1 MYICDFSRSDGA
13 GNAITR
19 NTRGLTFSVI
29 DRIVPPLP
37 AASRPSKMMITRK
50 PLCFTHSCM
59 WQSSACSFR
68 SSFMYCLLLS
78 LVSPLVGW
86 SFLAFLS
93 FLALS
98 DTDVS
103 PRIHDS
109 EVTQFTLLEEL
120 PAGS

>member
-1 MYICDFSRSDGA
+1 MYTCDFSRSDGA
-13 GNAITR
+13 GNANTR

-86 SFLAFLS
+86 SFLPF
-93 FLALS
+93 FFALS
-98 DTDVS
+98 DTGVS
-103 PRIHDS
+103 PRIHHS
-109 EVTQFTLLEEL
+109 EVTPCTLLEEL
-120 PAGS
+120 PAG